1 MNEKTFVL
9 NNLEFKS
16 NDLQANSL
24 SLNKDLQFK
33 LSRNDALLN
42 KLENEHMSQMN
53 LIKDLQMQLQD
64 QNRSVMM
71 RMTDMESRVMSKPY
85 LYLKKKHLIHV
96 FILLIDP

>member
-71 RMTDMESRVMSKPY
+71 RMTDMESRVMLKP
-85 LYLKKKHLIHV
+85 
-96 FILLIDP
+96 

>member
-42 KLENEHMSQMN
+42 KLENEHMSSMN

-64 QNRSVMM
+64 QNRGVMM
-71 RMTDMESRVMSKPY
+71 RTTDMESRVCT
-85 LYLKKKHLIHV
+85 
-96 FILLIDP
+96 

>member
-71 RMTDMESRVMSKPY
+71 RMTDMESRVMLRS
-85 LYLKKKHLIHV
+85 
-96 FILLIDP
+96 

>member
-42 KLENEHMSQMN
+42 KLENEHMTQMN

-71 RMTDMESRVMSKPY
+71 RMTDMESRVMLRS
-85 LYLKKKHLIHV
+85 
-96 FILLIDP
+96 

>member
-42 KLENEHMSQMN
+42 KLENEHMTQMN

-71 RMTDMESRVMSKPY
+71 RMTDMESRVM
-85 LYLKKKHLIHV
+85 LRL
-96 FILLIDP
+96 